1 MAISA
6 AKHDVLGF
14 VHRLDAVMTLQ
25 TANALGVSFAL
36 RLIDPVPRRQGCARG
51 HRSLNGNGSR
61 RSVTGGCFLL
71 GEHRPRDEKK
81 NKKTLNAEHRTP
93 NVELISLL
101 FHVSF
106 LSAVR
111 MLATK
116 ILCDSWSA
124 TAKGRR

>member
-14 VHRLDAVMTLQ
+14 VHRLDALMTLQ

-36 RLIDPVPRRQGCARG
+36 RLIDPVPRRQNCACSD
-51 HRSLNGNGSR
+51 RSLNGNGSR

-81 NKKTLNAEHRTP
+81 NKKTLNAEHRTL

-106 LSAVR
+106 LAAVR
-111 MLATK
+111 MPATK
-116 ILCDSWSA
+116 ILCDSCSD